1 MLTIGRALMTNP
13 ELILIDEATEGIAP
27 LVAQDI
33 WTTLGVIRSEGIATI
48 VVDKDF
54 RSLSKIADRM
64 VMLSKGTVVFDG
76 PPAALSAQP
85 ELLERHLGV

>member
-13 ELILIDEATEGIAP
+13 DLILIDEATEGLAP

-33 WTTLGVIRSEGIATI
+33 WKTLGVIRGEGIATI

-54 RSLSKIADRM
+54 RSLARIADRT
-64 VMLSKGTVVFDG
+64 VLLSKGTVVFDG
-76 PPAALSAQP
+76 PPSQLIAQP
-85 ELLERHLGV
+85 QLLERHLGV